1 MNTPALLSG
10 AATAL
15 VASLAFPALGSAPPD
30 PGTAASFLTFETKI
44 DGRCHNLS
52 EGGKLAVLH
61 NNHPTKTI
69 EFRLIR
75 YHVDVPQW
83 GRATGTALAG
93 EAPVKL
99 GCTLVGGREQR
110 WVIERA
116 EFTTESEQ

>member
-1 MNTPALLSG
+1 MNTPVRLNSG
-10 AATAL
+10 VAAL
-15 VASLAFPALGSAPPD
+15 VVSLTFPAFGSAPAD

-61 NNHPTKTI
+61 NSHPTETI
-69 EFRLIR
+69 KFRLIR
-75 YHVDVPQW
+75 YHVDIPQW
-83 GRATGTALAG
+83 GRATGTAAPA

-116 EFTTESEQ
+116 EFITESDQ